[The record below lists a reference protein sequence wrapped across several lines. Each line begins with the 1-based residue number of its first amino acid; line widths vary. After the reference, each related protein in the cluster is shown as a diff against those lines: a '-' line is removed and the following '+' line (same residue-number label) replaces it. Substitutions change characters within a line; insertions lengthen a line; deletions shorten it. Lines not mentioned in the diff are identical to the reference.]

1 MIATAMKAVG
11 GQKCS
16 TVEDARDSVH
26 IREQDGRVC
35 ARMVRVLVCVR
46 AVGCTVRCMSCTC
59 GVDVAVIRCD
69 FDVISCVRCVF
80 HSVRILQK
88 A

>member
-1 MIATAMKAVG
+1 M
-11 GQKCS
+11 CS

-35 ARMVRVLVCVR
+35 ARLVRVLVCVR
-46 AVGCTVRCMSCTC
+46 AVGCTVRCMSCTR

-69 FDVISCVRCVF
+69 FVRAVCISFCAF
-80 HSVRILQK
+80 SSK
-88 A
+88 GMNSYA